1 MLLAL
6 LGVRVSLALLGG
18 SMFADTVGRMQKKI
32 HDIAQR
38 LGQVLQD
45 KGWQVATAESCT
57 GGWVAE
63 AITSVAGSS
72 AWFGYGYVSYAN
84 EAKQQMLGVK
94 AETLAQNG
102 AVSEA
107 VVIEMADGAC
117 RNASAELSVAIS
129 GIAGPDGGSPEKP
142 VGTVWLAWSQ
152 EGQPTQAQVCHFTGD
167 RCAIRQQAVVTALS
181 GLLRLAEHRTG

>member
-1 MLLAL
+1 MQQEIEELAQKLGQTLLA
-6 LGVRVSLALLGG
+6 
-18 SMFADTVGRMQKKI
+18 
-32 HDIAQR
+32 
-38 LGQVLQD
+38 

-102 AVSEA
+102 AVSEP
-107 VVIEMADGAC
+107 VVTEMAEGAR
-117 RNASAELSVAIS
+117 RNADAKLSVAIS
-129 GIAGPDGGSPEKP
+129 GIAGPGGGSPEKP

-152 EGQPTQAQVCHFTGD
+152 EGQPTQAQVFHFSGD
-167 RCAIRQQAVVTALS
+167 RFAIRQQAVMTALS
-181 GLLRLAEHRTG
+181 GLMRLAEHQAG

>member
-1 MLLAL
+1 MIGRAVETMQQEIEGLSQQLGQALLA
-6 LGVRVSLALLGG
+6 
-18 SMFADTVGRMQKKI
+18 
-32 HDIAQR
+32 
-38 LGQVLQD
+38 
-45 KGWQVATAESCT
+45 KGWRVATAESCT

-94 AETLAQNG
+94 AETLAQNS

-107 VVIEMADGAC
+107 VVTEMADGA
-117 RNASAELSVAIS
+117 RGNAGATLSVAIS

-152 EGQPTQAQVCHFTGD
+152 KGRPTQTQGVRFSGD
-167 RCAIRQQAVVTALS
+167 RFAIRQQAVVMALS
-181 GLLRLAEHRTG
+181 GLLRIAEERIK